1 MQAETLEELVGHL
14 LDHPS
19 MDGVAA
25 DSISGYL
32 GTLPV
37 QRWASVRLSADD
49 KGPVVQPRGG
59 FPGFEKQRKLTETLA
74 EAGADF
80 VPLTV
85 DSHTRQGDY
94 DTAAELLSLSESSG
108 NDYLNGFPII
118 NHGCLVTR
126 ELFNNISC
134 PVSLRHGTP
143 DARLVALNALGA
155 GITEIE
161 GGGLSYSLPYA
172 ARYPIDQALHCWQ
185 IVDRMCALLSRPGR
199 PIQRES
205 FGVLTA
211 TLVPPAMVVA
221 IELLELLT
229 AAQAGVK
236 SFTVSFGQTG
246 STVQD
251 LALARAMRDLST
263 KMLDRYGFSDVAV
276 FLAYHHWMGAFPND
290 REASWDLIAA
300 GTTTACLLGADKII
314 IKTADEAFGIPRME
328 INAEAVRR
336 TQRLIRHFQPPGD
349 ISSPTVDEEYDAIS
363 RAAQDILESL
373 GLDER
378 PNVNDAI
385 LAAVYDGLLDIPF
398 APHRS
403 NANKLVSLRDRSGAV
418 RIAEPGNVKL
428 SRAVLD
434 REAALLGGKDVLHGD
449 DIADRL
455 LKDIQYMVAR

>member
-1 MQAETLEELVGHL
+1 
-14 LDHPS
+14 

-25 DSISGYL
+25 NSIAGYL
-32 GTLPV
+32 DALPIE
-37 QRWASVRLSADD
+37 RWAAARLAADD
-49 KGPVVQPRGG
+49 KSPVVQPRGG

-74 EAGADF
+74 KAGADF

-94 DTAAELLSLSESSG
+94 ETAGELLSLSESSG

-126 ELFNNISC
+126 ELFNNITC

-199 PIQRES
+199 PIHRES
-205 FGVLTA
+205 FGVLSA

-221 IELLELLT
+221 IELLELLM
-229 AAQAGVK
+229 AANAGVK

-251 LALARAMRDLST
+251 LALARAMRKMAT
-263 KMLDRYGFSDVAV
+263 KILDRYGFPDVAV
-276 FLAYHHWMGAFPND
+276 YLAYHHWMGAFPND
-290 REASWDLIAA
+290 REASSDLISA

-336 TQRLIRHFQPPGD
+336 TQRLIRHFQPPSD
-349 ISSPTVDEEYDAIS
+349 ISSPAVNEEYDAIS
-363 RAAQDILESL
+363 RAAQDILDSL
-373 GLDER
+373 GLAER

-385 LAAVYDGLLDIPF
+385 LAGVHDGLLDIPF

-418 RIAEPGNVKL
+418 RIAEPGNVKI

-434 REAALLGGKDVLHGD
+434 REEALLGGKGVLHGD

>member
-1 MQAETLEELVGHL
+1 MQAQTLEELAGRF

-19 MDGVAA
+19 MDGVGPGGIASHLA
-25 DSISGYL
+25 S
-32 GTLPV
+32 LPGE
-37 QRWASVRLSADD
+37 RWAGVRLAA
-49 KGPVVQPRGG
+49 KNQTAVVQPRGG
-59 FPGFEKQRKLTETLA
+59 FPSFEKQRLLTDTLA

-80 VPLTV
+80 VPLTL

-94 DTAAELLSLSESSG
+94 ETAAELLSLTESSG

-118 NHGCLVTR
+118 NHGALVTR

-185 IVDRMCALLSRPGR
+185 IVDRMCGILSRPER
-199 PIQRES
+199 PIHRES

-211 TLVPPAMVVA
+211 TLVPPAMVIAVE
-221 IELLELLT
+221 ILELLM

-251 LALARAMRDLST
+251 MALARAMRAMAA
-263 KMLDRYGFSDVAV
+263 KVLDRYGYSDVSV
-276 FLAYHHWMGAFPND
+276 YLAYHHWMGAFPND

-300 GTTTACLLGADKII
+300 GTTTACLLGANKII

-336 TQRLIRHFQPPGD
+336 TQRLIRHFQPPTD
-349 ISSPTVDEEYDAIS
+349 ISSPAVDEEYDAIS
-363 RAAQDILESL
+363 TAAQDILDSL

-378 PNVNDAI
+378 PNINEAI
-385 LAAVYDGLLDIPF
+385 LAAVHEGLLDIPF

-403 NANKLVSLRDRSGAV
+403 NANKLVSLRDRTGAV
-418 RIAEPGNVKL
+418 RIAEPGNVKV
-428 SRAVLD
+428 SRKVLE
-434 REAALLGGKDVLHGD
+434 REEAMLGDKGVLHGN

-455 LKDIQYMVAR
+455 LKDIQYMVTR